1 VPYELTFRKPLA
13 VPDASHYINDC
24 CWGGD
29 VIRDELSPLISTRY
43 ERIRTGQ
50 EDWGWYLW
58 FRHGAVDLAVDIY
71 CDDPK
76 SGLFRIHLTSKRKVS
91 FFRKSG
97 ADTPELAQLLD
108 LITTHLK
115 ISAITAEVRHF

>member
-1 VPYELTFRKPLA
+1 VL
-13 VPDASHYINDC
+13 
-24 CWGGD
+24 
-29 VIRDELSPLISTRY
+29 PLISSRY

-50 EDWGWYLW
+50 EDWGRYLW
-58 FRHGAVDLAVDIY
+58 FRQGAVALAVDIY

-76 SGLFRIHLTSKRKVS
+76 SGLFRIHLTSQQKIS

-108 LITTHLK
+108 LITTHLR
-115 ISAITAEVRHF
+115 ISAGPVEVRHF